1 MHVPDK
7 QKHTHTQLRP
17 RKEKK
22 KESGKEG
29 GEKKERSCILNRN
42 ASKHSHARICL
53 CTQMLQTDI
62 KIYVDYT

>member
-1 MHVPDK
+1 MC
-7 QKHTHTQLRP
+7 QTNRNTHTHRVEAE
-17 RKEKK
+17 KGKK
-22 KESGKEG
+22 KKKAGRREG
-29 GEKKERSCILNRN
+29 KKERSCILNRN